1 MGIVSDMKNT
11 LSKMTL
17 AVSGVALAFS
27 LSACA
32 GGNGMVYSTDEPT
45 SDTTTS
51 SEALPEAQDETEDS
65 AANATGVTSEDESKD
80 DSSGDADTKYK
91 GDVSA
96 KQALGELKD
105 IDVTTDKEIAKA
117 IKDGDLP
124 KYDRTGQFGSAWL
137 DVDKNGCDTRNDIL
151 TRDVRDATIDD
162 NCKVKAGTLDEPYTG
177 KTVEFKPGQSTQI
190 DHKVPLSYGQQHG
203 AMKESRDWRVNYA
216 NDPKNLIATD
226 GAANRCRS
234 DSLIVAK
241 VSEKS
246 FEKNETSGCD
256 YEKSDVVKH
265 EDGSYYTVYP
275 WITNDSDKFKCE
287 YTADLVHLVHDYGFS
302 ITDLDADAAKEILTS
317 C

>member
-1 MGIVSDMKNT
+1 MKNT
-11 LSKMTL
+11 LSKITL

-45 SDTTTS
+45 DDTTTS
-51 SEALPEAQDETEDS
+51 AESSPETQDETEDTAS
-65 AANATGVTSEDESKD
+65 AADTTSDDESK
-80 DSSGDADTKYK
+80 GDADTKYK
-91 GDVSA
+91 SEVSA
-96 KQALGELKD
+96 EQALSELEETE
-105 IDVTTDKEIAKA
+105 VTTDKEIQKA
-117 IKDGDLP
+117 IETGELP
-124 KYDRTGQFGSAWL
+124 KYDRKGQFGSPWL

-190 DHKVPLSYGQQHG
+190 DHKIPLGYGQTHN
-203 AMKESRDWRVNYA
+203 AMNKSRDWRVNYA
-216 NDPKNLIATD
+216 NDPKNLVATD
-226 GAANRCRS
+226 GSANRCRS

-241 VSEKS
+241 VSERT

-256 YEKSDVVKH
+256 YQESDVVKH

-287 YTADLVHLVHDYGFS
+287 YTADLVHLIHEYEFS
-302 ITDLDADAAKEILTS
+302 ITDLDADAAKEILST